1 MLPVAPSKLKIGFAS
16 QNKTLNLIN
25 EGEINILKDPGL
37 LEIEFDAMLPNTQY
51 PFSIYKD
58 GFVKADDFIDKI
70 NKLKMDKTFSIYRDT
85 DTTRRHCPFN
95 TNIKVSLE
103 EYEME
108 EDADEGFDVILSI
121 KLKQYKVYGT
131 KKLSLRNLLI
141 MKKLK
146 LKKSKKG
153 NQMLAKL

>member
-1 MLPVAPSKLKIGFAS
+1 
-16 QNKTLNLIN
+16 
-25 EGEINILKDPGL
+25 
-37 LEIEFDAMLPNTQY
+37 
-51 PFSIYKD
+51 
-58 GFVKADDFIDKI
+58 
-70 NKLKMDKTFSIYRDT
+70 
-85 DTTRRHCPFN
+85 
-95 TNIKVSLE
+95 
-103 EYEME
+103 ME